1 MDLVDPRIDAYAA
14 AHTTPVRPELTAL
27 HEEAA
32 GSLRGPAMLSGPV
45 VGRLLQAFIVAL
57 QPRLVVEVGTY
68 AGYAALAMAEA
79 LPEGGRLVTLELV
92 DEHADFAQRHFDA
105 SPLRDRI
112 ELRRGPALE
121 QLRALDGPF
130 DLVFVDAE
138 KTGYPD
144 YVEAAL
150 EKLAPN
156 GLIICD
162 NTLRDGMVLEDPPED
177 DGARVLA
184 ALNDRLAADD
194 RVVSVQLT
202 VRDGLTIIRR
212 A

>member
-27 HEEAA
+27 YEEAA

-138 KTGYPD
+138 KTGYSD

-162 NTLRDGMVLEDPPED
+162 NTLRDGMVLEDPPD
-177 DGARVLA
+177 DEGAQVLA

>member
-92 DEHADFAQRHFDA
+92 DEHADFAERHFDA

-177 DGARVLA
+177 DGAQVLA